1 MNGKSQSTVRD
12 CSRVLAL
19 DKGLNAVELCSTDE
33 LVGVLEQFKTAAD
46 SGKMNEMI
54 AAQLATRKLVNT
66 QKQRG

>member
-1 MNGKSQSTVRD
+1 MDGKLQSTVRD

-46 SGKMNEMI
+46 SVKMNEMI
-54 AAQLATRKLVNT
+54 ATQLATRKLVNT

>member
-1 MNGKSQSTVRD
+1 MDGKVQSTVRD
-12 CSRVLAL
+12 YSRVLAL

-46 SGKMNEMI
+46 SVKMNEMI
-54 AAQLATRKLVNT
+54 AAQLGTRKLVNT

>member
-1 MNGKSQSTVRD
+1 MQPTVRD
-12 CSRVLAL
+12 YSRVLAL

-33 LVGVLEQFKTAAD
+33 LVGVLEQFKTTAD

>member
-1 MNGKSQSTVRD
+1 MDGKLQSTVRD
-12 CSRVLAL
+12 YSRVLAL

>member
-1 MNGKSQSTVRD
+1 
-12 CSRVLAL
+12 LAL